1 MSIYDTKQIKPTNTL
16 IINLQE
22 FKKEINEQ
30 IVKYPLLKEEIL
42 DFYELAINEIEE
54 GGSASHEIEL
64 CQESIKQ
71 LIDENI

>member
-1 MSIYDTKQIKPTNTL
+1 MQ
-16 IINLQE
+16 LQQ

-54 GGSASHEIEL
+54 GESANHEIDL
-64 CQESIKQ
+64 CLESIKQ
-71 LIDENI
+71 LIDENN

>member
-1 MSIYDTKQIKPTNTL
+1 MQ
-16 IINLQE
+16 LQQ

-54 GGSASHEIEL
+54 SGSPIHEIEL
-64 CQESIKQ
+64 CLESIKQ
-71 LIDENI
+71 LIDENN